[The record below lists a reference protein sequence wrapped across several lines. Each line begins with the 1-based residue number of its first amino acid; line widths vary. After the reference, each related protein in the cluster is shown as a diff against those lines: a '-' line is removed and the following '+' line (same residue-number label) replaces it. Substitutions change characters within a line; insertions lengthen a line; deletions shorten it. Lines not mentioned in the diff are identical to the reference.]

1 MEIKKIL
8 FPVDLTGFSF
18 KIVPQVLSMAHKF
31 RAEIHLLFVV
41 GTMKEYSTFFV
52 PHPSLDLFEMQNV
65 TAAEK
70 KLEEFYQDYLM
81 EYPMVKRMVLRGNPV
96 QEIIKY
102 VDSAKID
109 MIMIATHGR
118 HGLERALF
126 GSVADE
132 ILTRSSVPV
141 MCINPEMEAEKKK
154 EIEKVFQIAQEE
166 TRTETRVH

>member
-1 MEIKKIL
+1 MEIRKIL

-18 KIVPQVLSMAHKF
+18 KIVPRVLSMANKF
-31 RAEIHLLFVV
+31 GAEIHLLFVV

-65 TAAEK
+65 KQAEK
-70 KLEEFYQDYLM
+70 KLDEFAQEYLM
-81 EYPMVKRMVLRGNPV
+81 GYPNVKSVVLRGHPV

-102 VDSAKID
+102 VDSAEID
-109 MIMIATHGR
+109 MIIIATHGR

-132 ILTRSSVPV
+132 IVTGSSVPV
-141 MCINPEMEAEKKK
+141 MCVKPEMEVEKKK
-154 EIEKVFQIAQEE
+154 EEEKVFQIALEE
-166 TRTETRVH
+166 SRTEKRVH

>member
-31 RAEIHLLFVV
+31 GAEIHLLFVV

-65 TAAEK
+65 TAAQK
-70 KLEEFYQDYLM
+70 KLEEFYQEYLI
-81 EYPMVKRMVLRGNPV
+81 EYPKVKSVVLNGHPV
-96 QEIIKY
+96 EEIIKY
-102 VDSAKID
+102 LASAGID
-109 MIMIATHGR
+109 LIMIATHGR

-132 ILTRSSVPV
+132 IVTGSRVPV
-141 MCINPEMEAEKKK
+141 MCINPGMEAEKKK
-154 EIEKVFQIAQEE
+154 EIEKVFPITQQARRAEE
-166 TRTETRVH
+166 RVH